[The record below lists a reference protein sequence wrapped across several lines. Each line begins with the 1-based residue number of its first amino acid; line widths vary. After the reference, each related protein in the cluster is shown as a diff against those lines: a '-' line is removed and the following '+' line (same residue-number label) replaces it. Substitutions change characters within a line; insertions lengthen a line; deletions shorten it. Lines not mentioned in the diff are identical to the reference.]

1 MKIRHARFSDLFL
14 RTLTGALLLAAWLSP
29 AYAEYTS
36 GDGSLTA
43 RGFVQAE
50 AFTRKD
56 VDLVCFVALGS
67 GLTWGAALYRC

>member
-1 MKIRHARFSDLFL
+1 MKILHARFSDLFL

-56 VDLVCFVALGS
+56 VDL
-67 GLTWGAALYRC
+67 TKGAITGQL